1 MKEVVMTYSD
11 AIVTIHIP
19 ELSKEERSRRM
30 KQVEKATQGLLMEL
44 IKKGNDINNDKDI
57 KKMER

>member
-11 AIVTIHIP
+11 AVVTIHIP

-30 KQVEKATQGLLMEL
+30 KQLKGAAQGLLMEL
-44 IKKGNDINNDKDI
+44 LRQEGNINNDKDT

>member
-1 MKEVVMTYSD
+1 MKEKIFTYPN
-11 AIVTIHIP
+11 AIIKVHIP

-30 KQVEKATQGLLMEL
+30 KQLKKATQGLLMEYM
-44 IKKGNDINNDKDI
+44 KEGNINNDKDT